1 MLKKESYFVSKI
13 LSIVKLKKELS
24 KHCRLK
30 EVDEYLTSKTCS
42 FCYERVCQY
51 RNRHIN
57 KKGKQ
62 RLQNIHGVIRCKS
75 NECKLCTMDRD
86 INASRN
92 ILYLLKLEYNKKRR
106 LSCFKPSKNDSE
118 TVSGSISEKG
128 NQNTSGKPVQGV
140 RFAITPSKE
149 PEKAEA
155 RTIKIKIKNRRFK
168 SEKV

>member
-1 MLKKESYFVSKI
+1 
-13 LSIVKLKKELS
+13 
-24 KHCRLK
+24 
-30 EVDEYLTSKTCS
+30 
-42 FCYERVCQY
+42 
-51 RNRHIN
+51 
-57 KKGKQ
+57 
-62 RLQNIHGVIRCKS
+62 
-75 NECKLCTMDRD
+75 MDRD

-106 LSCFKPSKNDSE
+106 PSCFKPSKNDSE

>member
-1 MLKKESYFVSKI
+1 MFI
-13 LSIVKLKKELS
+13 LLRTTLYNNIVFENKNTLVGYGDYSQQHGLVKGRPTAPIVKLKKELS
-24 KHCRLK
+24 KHCTLK

-62 RLQNIHGVIRCKS
+62 RLQGIYGVIRCKS

-92 ILYLLKLEYNKKRR
+92 ILYLLKLEYNKKNRP
-106 LSCFKPSKNDSE
+106 SCFKPAKTDCD
-118 TVSGSISEKG
+118 TVVGGNSVTRVTKG
-128 NQNTSGKPVQGV
+128 TQVS
-140 RFAITPSKE
+140 
-149 PEKAEA
+149 
-155 RTIKIKIKNRRFK
+155 
-168 SEKV
+168 

>member
-1 MLKKESYFVSKI
+1 
-13 LSIVKLKKELS
+13 
-24 KHCRLK
+24 
-30 EVDEYLTSKTCS
+30 
-42 FCYERVCQY
+42 
-51 RNRHIN
+51 
-57 KKGKQ
+57 
-62 RLQNIHGVIRCKS
+62 
-75 NECKLCTMDRD
+75 MDRD